1 MKNTESEILYSEP
14 VRELMG
20 TPPRSILR
28 WGTTVLFFT
37 IALFLIF
44 AWIVRY
50 PDTISAP
57 AEITTINPPVTL
69 VSKISGNIKY
79 MYVKDRENVN
89 AGKIVAVMETTASL
103 NEIKLLKET
112 IDSIKEPSSFITR
125 PVPEFSGLGEI
136 QIYYATF
143 LKNLNDLKNFIA
155 NDLYGSKIASLTKE
169 IRGIRE
175 YIVRLDGKERLFSE
189 NEKIERKKFGRDSAL
204 YSAGLIP
211 ENDLEKSR
219 QSLIRIDIELQQ
231 VRLEQSAKSIEM
243 AEKQQLFQDYRINRI
258 EENGK
263 FNSLLEE
270 SFLNLK
276 AQADIWEN
284 NYLLVSPFNGTVSF
298 TRFWSAN
305 QSVKKDE
312 PVVTI
317 IPYDAGEL
325 LGRMNLKMQ
334 RSGKVKTG
342 QMVFIKLSSY
352 PYLEYGMLKGV
363 VKSISLLPS
372 GDEYIIEISLP
383 EGLRTLYGINIEF
396 TQKMQGTAEII
407 TEDVRLLQ
415 KMINPF
421 RYLVSRNKRQ

>member
-1 MKNTESEILYSEP
+1 MKNRESEILYSEP

-20 TPPRSILR
+20 TPPRRILR
-28 WGTTVLFFT
+28 WGTTVLFF
-37 IALFLIF
+37 ILALFLIF
-44 AWIVRY
+44 AWIIRY
-50 PDTISAP
+50 PDTITAP
-57 AEITTINPPVTL
+57 AEITTVNPPVTL

-79 MYVKDRENVN
+79 LYVKDRENVT
-89 AGKIVAVMETTASL
+89 AGQIVAVMETTASL

-112 IDSIKEPSSFITR
+112 IYNIKEPSSFLTQ

-136 QIYYATF
+136 QAYYATF
-143 LKNLNDLKNFIA
+143 LKNLNDLKNFTS

-175 YIVRLDGKERLFSE
+175 YIARLDGKERLFSE
-189 NEKIERKKFGRDSAL
+189 NVKIERKKFGRDSAL

-231 VRLEQSAKSIEM
+231 VRLEQAAKSIEM
-243 AEKQQLFQDYRINRI
+243 AEKQQLLQDYRINRI

-284 NYLLVSPFNGTVSF
+284 NYLLVSPVKGTVSF

-317 IPYDAGEL
+317 VPYDAGEL

-342 QMVFIKLSSY
+342 QMIFIKLTSY

-383 EGLRTLYGINIEF
+383 EGLKTLYGINIEF

-421 RYLVSRNKRQ
+421 RYLISRNKR